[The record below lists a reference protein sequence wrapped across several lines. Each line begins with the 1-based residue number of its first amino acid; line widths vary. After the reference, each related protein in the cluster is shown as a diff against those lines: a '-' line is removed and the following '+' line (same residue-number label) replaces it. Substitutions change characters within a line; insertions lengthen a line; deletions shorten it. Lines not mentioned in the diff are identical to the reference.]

1 MPRYPEL
8 SYYKSLSSQELQQLY
23 NDIQIWSAQLALEL
37 DARDTE
43 NQFAG
48 ASQINTAVTTT
59 NLQGITGGR
68 IVYATSSGKFY
79 GFNAVTSAWDA
90 MT

>member
-59 NLQGITGGR
+59 DFQGITGGR
-68 IVYATSSGKFY
+68 IVYALSLIHI
-79 GFNAVTSAWDA
+79 
-90 MT
+90 